1 MGIYHAL
8 MPRLERLGHVGIH
21 VSDIDTMKDFYTRV
35 VGLQV
40 AEDQA
45 AERGMVFLTS
55 NPDHEHHELLLMA
68 GRNVPTDARVLQQIS
83 FRVPSFE
90 DVQAYAERFK
100 REGVQV
106 EDIVTHGFAVGVYFF
121 DPEGNRLEV
130 YWDTNVRGH
139 KAFRRSIDV
148 ERPKDDVMAEAERI
162 LDEIPSLSH

>member
-1 MGIYHAL
+1 

-21 VSDIDTMKDFYTRV
+21 VQDIDTMKDFYTRV

-68 GRNVPTDARVLQQIS
+68 GRNTGPDALVLQQVS

-90 DVQAYAERFK
+90 DVQEYADRFK

-139 KAFRRSIDV
+139 KAFRKTIDV
-148 ERPKDDVMAEAERI
+148 ERPKTEVLQEADRI
-162 LDEIPSLSH
+162 LADVPSVSH